1 MASGPFGPANTQNTN
16 AQATGA
22 TDLKGTFLGNA
33 PVPGQ
38 QQQPRPR
45 VVANPFNNTLLIQAS
60 PQDYENILTLLKD
73 LDVPPRQV
81 LIEAKIY
88 SIDLTHAFSSDVKA
102 QLLKV
107 SGGTASGGT
116 AGGTAS
122 GGTASGS
129 TTPAAPKTH
138 SFFSQFVPDFGN
150 GATNLSTAALVGMP
164 PPSLPTLPLQHSTAR
179 PPVP

>member
-22 TDLKGTFLGNA
+22 TDLTGTFLGNA

-38 QQQPRPR
+38 QQTRQPR

-60 PQDYENILTLLKD
+60 LQDYENILTLLKD

-88 SIDLTHAFSSDVKA
+88 SIDLNHAFSSDVRA
-102 QLLKV
+102 QLDRV
-107 SGGTASGGT
+107 SRSA
-116 AGGTAS
+116 ARN
-122 GGTASGS
+122 
-129 TTPAAPKTH
+129 TTHPPTNP
-138 SFFSQFVPDFGN
+138 SFLYHFISD
-150 GATNLSTAALVGMP
+150 S
-164 PPSLPTLPLQHSTAR
+164 
-179 PPVP
+179 